1 MSPSSFYAVFV
12 VVNFAR
18 KSARSLTRYRMRR
31 PTFIY
36 GRLYLP
42 VERHTASVEVL
53 TPRTCAASLS
63 STCSGGFFGLKPSA
77 SAISSLMDAA
87 IWVLIIL
94 FLSRCNSMRWSFAW
108 EGLTKG
114 WMKIL
119 KFGHGSSTQRA
130 APLSR
135 RAGGGCCYL
144 GILKSDCRNIST
156 ASLMDA
162 LGEVRLGKT
171 NIKIWTKWLRGVCET
186 DIPCSVHNSAIP
198 AIKPM

>member
-1 MSPSSFYAVFV
+1 
-12 VVNFAR
+12 
-18 KSARSLTRYRMRR
+18 MRR

-63 STCSGGFFGLKPSA
+63 SICSGGFFGLKPSA

-108 EGLTKG
+108 EGWTMG

-135 RAGGGCCYL
+135 RAGGGFLLSGHSEIGLPQYL
-144 GILKSDCRNIST
+144 HCFLDGCSGRGQVRENQHQNLDKM
-156 ASLMDA
+156 ASRC
-162 LGEVRLGKT
+162 V
-171 NIKIWTKWLRGVCET
+171 
-186 DIPCSVHNSAIP
+186 
-198 AIKPM
+198 